1 MRCNVNQY
9 VGMESPCCEEKE
21 VGGWMGVGSS
31 SSSSVCVVYGKQP
44 QRADISTV
52 AAGRSTAIINR
63 LSIIS

>member
-1 MRCNVNQY
+1 
-9 VGMESPCCEEKE
+9 
-21 VGGWMGVGSS
+21 MGVGSS
-31 SSSSVCVVYGKQP
+31 SSSSSVCVIYGKQP